1 MADPYSTLG
10 VAKGATDD
18 EIKKA
23 YRKLAMKWH
32 PDRNPDNLVEAEKN
46 FKDVKEAFEKIET
59 AEKRAQYD
67 AEQFNPFASRS
78 KHYTYDDSDI
88 FKDFFAD
95 FDSSYTSKRSSQS
108 DFEEL
113 LRKARGRNSGAWE
126 RVVKNEDANIEL
138 EITLEDAFNGKE
150 LAVTYTTPDGETRQ
164 VLLNVPKG
172 IDTGKRIRVQTA
184 GCRKLTHLPSGDL
197 YVTIKLKRHAVYE
210 REGQNLVMRVEVP
223 VIHMLAG
230 GQARVMTI
238 DDKEYDINIRP
249 CTQPG
254 TRIRIPEQGMT
265 VLGSRLRG
273 DFYVELIMKWPEGLT
288 DDVIAA
294 LRTARDLSV
303 KDKDPS

>member
-1 MADPYSTLG
+1 MADPYSILG
-10 VAKGATDD
+10 VDKTATDD

-46 FKDVKEAFEKIET
+46 FKEVKEAFETIET
-59 AEKRAQYD
+59 ADKRAQHA
-67 AEQFNPFASRS
+67 AESFNPFASRG
-78 KHYTYDDSDI
+78 KHYTYDDTDI
-88 FKDFFAD
+88 FKDFFED
-95 FDSSYTSKRSSQS
+95 MDTPYTRRTSSQS

-126 RVVKNEDANIEL
+126 RAVKNEDANIDL

-150 LAVTYTTPDGETRQ
+150 LAVTYKTPDGETRQ

-184 GCRKLTHLPSGDL
+184 GSRKLSHLPSGDL

-230 GQARVMTI
+230 GHARVMTI
-238 DDKEYDINIRP
+238 DDKEYDINIRA

-273 DFYVELIMKWPEGLT
+273 DFYVELIMKWPESLT